1 MTLQYAPTKNLS
13 QILRAED
20 CEVFEFESEVLL
32 AYYDR
37 LSNYLNQHGYES
49 VAELKEDL
57 SRESIE
63 ELTRTIAIV
72 DATAD
77 ERSKESMLP
86 EARPEDSFNSLVG
99 AYTARAVLFIIKS
112 VIADKKRNTEVK
124 MYRPTMNL
132 NRAFKE
138 GGEVIEAYTLEGQKE
153 GRKRFEA
160 RLKREGYASVE
171 DWEKA
176 LRTEPH
182 LDLLFYAMSL
192 EEELAGWKRQA
203 FDPNISPEES
213 FDCMADAFHIIEGI
227 RVIDKIVGGHERFM
241 LRYNPSEEM

>member
-1 MTLQYAPTKNLS
+1 MFRHNLY
-13 QILRAED
+13 QIIDDED
-20 CEVFEFESEVLL
+20 AIYEFESEVLL

-112 VIADKKRNTEVK
+112 VIADKKRNTGSQNV
-124 MYRPTMNL
+124 PTN
-132 NRAFKE
+132 N
-138 GGEVIEAYTLEGQKE
+138 
-153 GRKRFEA
+153 
-160 RLKREGYASVE
+160 
-171 DWEKA
+171 
-176 LRTEPH
+176 
-182 LDLLFYAMSL
+182 
-192 EEELAGWKRQA
+192 
-203 FDPNISPEES
+203 ES
-213 FDCMADAFHIIEGI
+213 
-227 RVIDKIVGGHERFM
+227 
-241 LRYNPSEEM
+241 